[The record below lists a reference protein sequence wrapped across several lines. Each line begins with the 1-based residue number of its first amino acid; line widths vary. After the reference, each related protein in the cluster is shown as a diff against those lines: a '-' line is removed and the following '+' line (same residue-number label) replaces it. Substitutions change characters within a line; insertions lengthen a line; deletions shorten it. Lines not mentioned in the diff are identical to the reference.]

1 MLEFE
6 VIKWLTYGLLA
17 ICFWFFI
24 KKQNEVPFIYWFFFY
39 SSGLRRYELIA
50 IERKTTY
57 VVVAYWDMFIMND
70 EIALQAL
77 NYFFLGTALF
87 TVLFI
92 YFYSTKPLK
101 VQNLDNDD
109 IFEKFTINNLTLI
122 FSVFFVTSLLNTLKY
137 ILYKI
142 SFSYGYFLPLG
153 VSGGLIVIFSAF
165 STLNPKK
172 YGSLRF
178 VMLVLMGYMAVVSYN
193 PIVRFSFISWVACV
207 GVILTGR
214 LKLTQKFIVYFVGG
228 LLVMMFFGIAGY
240 SRRNKLEEKTFT
252 EIITQSWERNQ
263 STEDANMLD
272 GFMMVLQVYPNLSD
286 YAYGVNHL
294 EIIVRPIPRSWWP
307 NKPSGGWANKLG
319 LNDNLVE
326 RHITVGISESIFGT
340 FYAEGGLTGIIIGSL
355 LYALFYR
362 YLFRVSYNF
371 TSKMRFLIKGLIIA
385 STVPLLRGGDVA
397 GISVFIILSFW
408 PVFIIIRA
416 YNSYVIT
423 ENRRQ
428 RRFAARRDER
438 QRLEELVR
446 NARELAMS

>member
-1 MLEFE
+1 
-6 VIKWLTYGLLA
+6 
-17 ICFWFFI
+17 
-24 KKQNEVPFIYWFFFY
+24 
-39 SSGLRRYELIA
+39 
-50 IERKTTY
+50 
-57 VVVAYWDMFIMND
+57 
-70 EIALQAL
+70 
-77 NYFFLGTALF
+77 
-87 TVLFI
+87 
-92 YFYSTKPLK
+92 
-101 VQNLDNDD
+101 
-109 IFEKFTINNLTLI
+109 
-122 FSVFFVTSLLNTLKY
+122 
-137 ILYKI
+137 
-142 SFSYGYFLPLG
+142 
-153 VSGGLIVIFSAF
+153 
-165 STLNPKK
+165 
-172 YGSLRF
+172 
-178 VMLVLMGYMAVVSYN
+178 
-193 PIVRFSFISWVACV
+193 
-207 GVILTGR
+207 
-214 LKLTQKFIVYFVGG
+214 LKLAQKFLVYTLGG

-240 SRRNKLEEKTFT
+240 SRRNKLEQKTFT

-272 GFMMVLQVYPNLSD
+272 GFMMVLQVYPNMSD

-340 FYAEGGLTGIIIGSL
+340 FYAEGGLIGIIVGSL
-355 LYALFYR
+355 MYALFYR

-371 TSKMRFLIKGLIIA
+371 TSKMRYLIKGLIIA

-416 YNSYVIT
+416 YSSYVIT

-428 RRFAARRDER
+428 KRFAARRDER